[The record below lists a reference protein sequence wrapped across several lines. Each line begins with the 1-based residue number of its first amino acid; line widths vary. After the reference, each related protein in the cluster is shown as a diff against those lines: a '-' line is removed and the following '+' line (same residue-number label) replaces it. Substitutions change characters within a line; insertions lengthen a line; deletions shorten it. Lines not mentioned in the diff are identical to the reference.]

1 MDQRTLSQIQGQN
14 FSGFKTFKVQTMRE
28 PYIIRRLGTG
38 YGGEYEDHD
47 FQNFRLNHS
56 IQWEPTVP
64 GTPQQNGVA
73 ERLGQTLMRKAST
86 ILRDAGLDNRY
97 WDEVVRTANCLRNRS
112 LVASKSITLTK
123 LGQAQSRILRI
134 YESLVQLD
142 TQQIKFHPLA
152 TQS

>member
-1 MDQRTLSQIQGQN
+1 M
-14 FSGFKTFKVQTMRE
+14 
-28 PYIIRRLGTG
+28 
-38 YGGEYEDHD
+38 
-47 FQNFRLNHS
+47 
-56 IQWEPTVP
+56 P

-73 ERLGQTLMRKAST
+73 ERLGQTLMQKAST

-142 TQQIKFHPLA
+142 TQQIEFHPLA